1 MAYQRSTQA
10 TGFKN
15 RVAPSEEKQ
24 YTALAKALKTNQV
37 TDVKGLIGQGAEQIT
52 EMKRLSGLEA
62 KADEYELAKL
72 RGLSKNVDNFL
83 NATVDNVIKP
93 IVESQIQDGVNEAVK
108 AGQGDEEAQ
117 AKVALTDFQ
126 NVELQRQAAEQREK
140 VARTTDEIE
149 QTWKDADYEASLEQ
163 KYRLQNLKKQGSSF
177 ALGYRRGMLMEA
189 ATGWDAF
196 RDSALVGS
204 GESEYKDRIILHEG
218 TEYKVSDYYNIAT
231 PTEAKEKIVAALQNS
246 YLTMH
251 GAGLSKLLVN
261 KYLTNPVLER
271 TNLFNQKEFNRSQ
284 LEWADDQINYHKDQ
298 FENFHFA
305 DLESDLGK
313 QTAQLGVQEW
323 LNTGGSIMA
332 ATNINTSRN
341 AASKA
346 KLIELIVGTLQ
357 SDKFKNMD
365 DSEQLLSFLE
375 ENRFYIPGI
384 SKKKN
389 GTYELS
395 SLESLM
401 GDDLSTTNIRSELLQ
416 AIYTE
421 SREKLAGQKIQR
433 ILH

>member
-261 KYLTNPVLER
+261 KLV
-271 TNLFNQKEFNRSQ
+271 
-284 LEWADDQINYHKDQ
+284 H
-298 FENFHFA
+298 
-305 DLESDLGK
+305 
-313 QTAQLGVQEW
+313 
-323 LNTGGSIMA
+323 
-332 ATNINTSRN
+332 
-341 AASKA
+341 
-346 KLIELIVGTLQ
+346 
-357 SDKFKNMD
+357 
-365 DSEQLLSFLE
+365 
-375 ENRFYIPGI
+375 
-384 SKKKN
+384 
-389 GTYELS
+389 
-395 SLESLM
+395 
-401 GDDLSTTNIRSELLQ
+401 
-416 AIYTE
+416 
-421 SREKLAGQKIQR
+421 
-433 ILH
+433 